1 MTDETARAVATAAKA
16 LSDAGLICEERRP
29 PHVER
34 GNEMWLKL
42 FSRASVV
49 QLRKV
54 YTGREREGGSF
65 VSWRLAT
72 ADDNPP
78 PALDVYIA
86 DWMERDRLREELVE
100 WMQTTPIIVAPVG
113 ATPAYA
119 HDTLKVNVNG
129 VTMGTFQSVQLRAN
143 IQRFRP
149 ACRHGAG
156 GTNEMTGCRSEFRLW
171 DGLLRRRWYWRL
183 RKSWRGHF
191 SAILICAICIICVIC
206 GWESIMEPVLQFWLF
221 SSSDFIAI
229 VLLVIAAKTIRIVPQ
244 ATVMLVERLG
254 KFDKVASSGLNILVP
269 FLDKPRAVYWTN
281 TRPGVTSIDLREQY
295 IDLPPQPVITRDNV
309 TIHVDS
315 VVYWQIT
322 DPVKA
327 VYEMNDLVGGIVQL
341 TITGMRAVM
350 GDMDLDHTLSQRD
363 QINSKLRLILDEA
376 TDKWGVKV
384 TRVDVKNINP
394 PEDVRITMEKQMTA
408 ERNRRALVL
417 QAEGDRQAA
426 ITRAEGEK
434 QAAVTRAEG
443 EKQSAILAAE
453 GAAQARLRNAE
464 AESEAINRIAQAIPG
479 GDPGQYLITTR
490 YIDSLR
496 DMTRTSNSKV
506 IFMPVETSAMLSSVG
521 AIKEV
526 LSQTGERDDKEQLPP
541 PRPRELPR

>member
-1 MTDETARAVATAAKA
+1 
-16 LSDAGLICEERRP
+16 
-29 PHVER
+29 
-34 GNEMWLKL
+34 
-42 FSRASVV
+42 
-49 QLRKV
+49 
-54 YTGREREGGSF
+54 
-65 VSWRLAT
+65 
-72 ADDNPP
+72 
-78 PALDVYIA
+78 
-86 DWMERDRLREELVE
+86 
-100 WMQTTPIIVAPVG
+100 
-113 ATPAYA
+113 
-119 HDTLKVNVNG
+119 
-129 VTMGTFQSVQLRAN
+129 
-143 IQRFRP
+143 
-149 ACRHGAG
+149 
-156 GTNEMTGCRSEFRLW
+156 
-171 DGLLRRRWYWRL
+171 
-183 RKSWRGHF
+183 
-191 SAILICAICIICVIC
+191 
-206 GWESIMEPVLQFWLF
+206 MEPVATLLAFMF
-221 SSSDFIAI
+221 FGFITI
-229 VLLVIAAKTIRIVPQ
+229 VLLVIAVKTIRIVPQ

-254 KFDKVASSGLNILVP
+254 RFHQIANSGLNILWP
-269 FLDKPRAVYWTN
+269 FIDKPRAVYWTN
-281 TRPGVTSIDLREQY
+281 TRPGLTSIDLREQY

-363 QINSKLRLILDEA
+363 QINSKLRIILDEA

-464 AESEAINRIAQAIPG
+464 AEAEALGRIAQSIPG
-479 GDPGQYLITTR
+479 GDPAQYLITVR
-490 YIDSLR
+490 YIESLR
-496 DMTRTSNSKV
+496 DMTRSNNSKV
-506 IFMPVETSAMLSSVG
+506 IFMPIEASSMLSSVG

-526 LSQTGERDDKEQLPP
+526 LSATGERDDQAPPPP

>member
-1 MTDETARAVATAAKA
+1 MDPVTSV
-16 LSDAGLICEERRP
+16 LGF
-29 PHVER
+29 
-34 GNEMWLKL
+34 L
-42 FSRASVV
+42 FF
-49 QLRKV
+49 
-54 YTGREREGGSF
+54 G
-65 VSWRLAT
+65 
-72 ADDNPP
+72 
-78 PALDVYIA
+78 
-86 DWMERDRLREELVE
+86 
-100 WMQTTPIIVAPVG
+100 
-113 ATPAYA
+113 
-119 HDTLKVNVNG
+119 
-129 VTMGTFQSVQLRAN
+129 
-143 IQRFRP
+143 
-149 ACRHGAG
+149 
-156 GTNEMTGCRSEFRLW
+156 
-171 DGLLRRRWYWRL
+171 
-183 RKSWRGHF
+183 
-191 SAILICAICIICVIC
+191 
-206 GWESIMEPVLQFWLF
+206 
-221 SSSDFIAI
+221 FIAI
-229 VLLVIAAKTIRIVPQ
+229 VLLVIAVKTIRIVPQ

-254 KFDKVASSGLNILVP
+254 RFDKVATSGLNILVP
-269 FLDKPRAVYWTN
+269 FLDKPRAVFWTN
-281 TRPGVTSIDLREQY
+281 ARPAVTSIDLREQY

-322 DPVKA
+322 DPIKA
-327 VYEMNDLVGGIVQL
+327 VYEINDLVGGIVQL

-350 GDMDLDHTLSQRD
+350 GEMDLDHTLSQRD
-363 QINSKLRLILDEA
+363 QINAKLRVILDEA

-453 GAAQARLRNAE
+453 GAAQARLKNAE
-464 AESEAINRIAQAIPG
+464 AESEAINRIANAIPG
-479 GDPGQYLITTR
+479 GDPGQYLITVR

-496 DMTRTSNSKV
+496 DMTRTNNSKV

-526 LSQTGERDDKEQLPP
+526 LSQTGEKDDTTPPPP

>member
-1 MTDETARAVATAAKA
+1 M
-16 LSDAGLICEERRP
+16 
-29 PHVER
+29 
-34 GNEMWLKL
+34 
-42 FSRASVV
+42 F
-49 QLRKV
+49 
-54 YTGREREGGSF
+54 F
-65 VSWRLAT
+65 
-72 ADDNPP
+72 
-78 PALDVYIA
+78 
-86 DWMERDRLREELVE
+86 LV
-100 WMQTTPIIVAPVG
+100 MF
-113 ATPAYA
+113 
-119 HDTLKVNVNG
+119 
-129 VTMGTFQSVQLRAN
+129 MF
-143 IQRFRP
+143 F
-149 ACRHGAG
+149 
-156 GTNEMTGCRSEFRLW
+156 
-171 DGLLRRRWYWRL
+171 
-183 RKSWRGHF
+183 
-191 SAILICAICIICVIC
+191 
-206 GWESIMEPVLQFWLF
+206 
-221 SSSDFIAI
+221 
-229 VLLVIAAKTIRIVPQ
+229 LVIGITLIVVAVKTIRIVPQ

-254 KFDKVASSGLNILVP
+254 RFSKVADSGLNVLIP
-269 FLDKPRAVYWTN
+269 FFDRPRAVYWTN
-281 TRPGVTSIDLREQY
+281 TRPGLTSIDLREQY

-363 QINSKLRLILDEA
+363 QINAKLRIILDEA

-453 GAAQARLRNAE
+453 GSAQARLRNAE
-464 AESEAINRIAQAIPG
+464 AEAEAISRVAGAMQEHGNPA
-479 GDPGQYLITTR
+479 QYLITR
-490 YIDSLR
+490 SYIESLR
-496 DMTRTSNSKV
+496 DMARTNNSKV
-506 IFMPVETSAMLSSVG
+506 IFMPVETSTLLSSVG

-526 LSQTGERDDKEQLPP
+526 FSQTGEQSGEQSPPTPPGPRQLP
-541 PRPRELPR
+541 R